1 MAHVAKGNRGLGKKC
16 PSKKLL
22 MPRNK
27 EIFMI
32 TNSTSATGCT
42 RKRGFRILT
51 AVITVLFACSVT
63 VTAFATASAYSPV
76 TVVDGSNSVSI
87 SSKTLDPHALVEEAG
102 FALDPNDRIIIT
114 DYTAGEGGTIVI
126 ERSKLVRVEDNGVV
140 AYFLG
145 YSDTLSDIFS
155 SKGIVI
161 NEGDEVEGLGSRI
174 FDGMKVFI
182 KRAFSVVVD
191 ADGDSKKVAIAN
203 GTVKDALD
211 KAGVEVGEDDV
222 VEPSLDT
229 ELNGFT
235 RIRIFRVKYK
245 TKVETKKIAFETETV
260 ADPDMFIGEEKIITE
275 GVEGEKKLFY
285 TEKYVDGELETVTFK
300 NEKVS
305 KNPVKGVKK
314 VGTKPREIL
323 SDYKGTTTPISELK
337 VPAHIELDENGIPV
351 NYKSVVTGKATAYTG
366 DPATASGRK
375 PMPGHIA
382 VDPKEYPYG
391 TEMYVVSA
399 DGSYVYGYCVA
410 ADTGGFVEMGNTD
423 IDLYMDN
430 EDMCYNW
437 GNRGVKI
444 YVL

>member
-1 MAHVAKGNRGLGKKC
+1 
-16 PSKKLL
+16 
-22 MPRNK
+22 
-27 EIFMI
+27 MI

-51 AVITVLFACSVT
+51 AVITVLFVCSVT
-63 VTAFATASAYSPV
+63 VTAFATANAYSPV

-102 FALDPNDRIIIT
+102 FALDPNDKIILS
-114 DYTAGEGGTIVI
+114 DYIAGEGGTIVI

-145 YSDTLSDIFS
+145 YSDTLGDIFS

-161 NEGDEVEGLGSRI
+161 NDGDEVEGFASKI

-191 ADGDSKKVAIAN
+191 ADGESKKVAIAN

-229 ELNGFT
+229 NLNGFT
-235 RIRIFRVKYK
+235 KIRIFRVKFK
-245 TKVETKKIAFETETV
+245 TKVETKKIVFETETI
-260 ADPDMFIGEEKIITE
+260 ADPDMFIGEEKVITE
-275 GVEGEKKLFY
+275 GVEGERKLFY
-285 TEKYVDGELETVTFK
+285 TEKYVDGELEEVTFK
-300 NEKVS
+300 NEKIS
-305 KNPVKGVKK
+305 KEPVNEVKK

-323 SDYKGTTTPISELK
+323 SDYKGTAEPISDLK
-337 VPAHIELDENGIPV
+337 VPSHVEVDENGIPV
-351 NYKSVVTGKATAYTG
+351 NYKSVITGKATAYTG
-366 DPATASGRK
+366 DPETASGRT

-430 EDMCYNW
+430 KDMCYDW